1 MASST
6 QPLGQSLFDFLN
18 GKTGFDKLEAIRNGS
33 LGREINR
40 YVHAQLDH
48 LNIGSLQQS
57 IPDSIWGSPTWDR
70 GQATSPPSSVMFNQN
85 DHSNVDLVGGQCTH
99 ITATE
104 DLQPGLGGIDDSLT
118 NPSQANEP
126 IFRSHRNA

>member
-18 GKTGFDKLEAIRNGS
+18 GKTGFDKLEAIRNRS
-33 LGREINR
+33 LGHEVSSF
-40 YVHAQLDH
+40 VHSQLDH
-48 LNIGSLQQS
+48 LHIGSMQTS
-57 IPDSIWGSPTWDR
+57 IADSIWGSPTVDR
-70 GQATSPPSSVMFNQN
+70 GQATSPASSVMFNQN
-85 DHSNVDLVGGQCTH
+85 DHSNVDLVGGQSTR
-99 ITATE
+99 ITATA